1 MPLCFVKITP
11 QAVSPPAT
19 LAAAGVAS
27 GVHGL
32 HTDRRL
38 EVEYLVAPHVGYEH
52 DLTRLLNTSAG
63 RGVGPADGAQR
74 AVHVVPLERL
84 ERRARDALPM
94 EQLPTVCETRPVS
107 PARLAEAGLGWPR
120 PEVQVVILS

>member
-94 EQLPTVCETRPVS
+94 EQLPTVCETRPY
-107 PARLAEAGLGWPR
+107 RRRGWPR
-120 PEVQVVILS
+120 LA

>member
-38 EVEYLVAPHVGYEH
+38 EVEYCNVLRALRLRLWESIKQPKSGCNGHDQRGEAKRSSYGAALPPWSDRRLGLSTVPGHCLPH
-52 DLTRLLNTSAG
+52 R
-63 RGVGPADGAQR
+63 DGAHFPQG
-74 AVHVVPLERL
+74 P
-84 ERRARDALPM
+84 
-94 EQLPTVCETRPVS
+94 
-107 PARLAEAGLGWPR
+107 G
-120 PEVQVVILS
+120 

>member
-1 MPLCFVKITP
+1 MRLCFVKITP
-11 QAVSPPAT
+11 GSVTLSPPAT
-19 LAAAGVAS
+19 LAGAAAPAGVAS

-94 EQLPTVCETRPVS
+94 EQPPTVCETRPY
-107 PARLAEAGLGWPR
+107 RRRGWPR
-120 PEVQVVILS
+120 LA

>member
-1 MPLCFVKITP
+1 MKSP

-94 EQLPTVCETRPVS
+94 EQLPTVCDKAVS

-120 PEVQVVILS
+120 PEVQVVTLS